1 MDQKSSTKPR
11 IANVPHA
18 LKTTP
23 SLQKGE
29 IPALLS
35 FDQPGFDNHM
45 VVSWNRGTPKSSNL
59 MWLSIINLPFLDT
72 PIYGNPHMSMNE
84 S

>member
-18 LKTTP
+18 LKTRP

-35 FDQPGFDNHM
+35 FDQAGFDHHM
-45 VVSWNRGTPKSSNL
+45 VVS
-59 MWLSIINLPFLDT
+59 
-72 PIYGNPHMSMNE
+72 
-84 S
+84 